1 VAGTVGVTAARGR
14 VLLAAREIRADEL
27 ATGEYREVA
36 VDVRL
41 EASTMDLEWRRRPA
55 VPEAVLADRV
65 VVIPL
70 DLRVRASALP

>member
-14 VLLAAREIRADEL
+14 VLLAGREIRADEL

-41 EASTMDLEWRRRPA
+41 EASTMDLEWRRPA

>member
-14 VLLAAREIRADEL
+14 VLLAGREIRADEL
-27 ATGEYREVA
+27 ATEVA